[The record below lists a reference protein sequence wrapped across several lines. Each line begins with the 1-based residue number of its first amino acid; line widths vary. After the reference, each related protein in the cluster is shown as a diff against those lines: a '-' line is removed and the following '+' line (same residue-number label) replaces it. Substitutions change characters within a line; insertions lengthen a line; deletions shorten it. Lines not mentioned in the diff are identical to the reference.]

1 MADPIPY
8 VVAEGGSAGA
18 APDGAIPIALF
29 GAGGGGGGSVDSVN
43 GQVGDVELVIEDIP
57 ELQDT
62 LDSKAIASEVAD
74 LATTIQGTLT
84 TMNADIASRASAED
98 LDNVNVKADD
108 ALFMANAAVKT
119 ADVAGLRQTGWL
131 RGHVRDADDPSPTG
145 LPDFTLVVR
154 LEE

>member
-43 GQVGDVELVIEDIP
+43 GQVGDVELVIADIP
-57 ELQDT
+57 NL
-62 LDSKAIASEVAD
+62 
-74 LATTIQGTLT
+74 QGTLT
-84 TMNADIASRASAED
+84 TMDQRIASRASAED

-131 RGHVRDADDPSPTG
+131 RGHVLDADDPSPTG

>member
-43 GQVGDVELVIEDIP
+43 GQAGDVELVIGDIP
-57 ELQDT
+57 DLQ
-62 LDSKAIASEVAD
+62 S
-74 LATTIQGTLT
+74 TLT
-84 TMNADIASRASAED
+84 TMDQRIASRASAED

-108 ALFMANAAVKT
+108 ALFTANSKV
-119 ADVAGLRQTGWL
+119 
-131 RGHVRDADDPSPTG
+131 TG
-145 LPDFTLVVR
+145 LNGATGLWIGVEADLPAPEDR
-154 LEE
+154 LDGVAYLTYDPEA